1 VGCPRR
7 RSGDGNGPRG
17 RTAVTRA
24 EYDRLLTPAFRVAVD
39 HQTDADL
46 LEEEL
51 HALRMH
57 LRGARS
63 GFERQ
68 VVVTKMQYIHD
79 RLAEIMAEDQ
89 ESDT

>member
-1 VGCPRR
+1 M
-7 RSGDGNGPRG
+7 
-17 RTAVTRA
+17 TRP

-39 HQTDADL
+39 HQTDPDL

-51 HALRMH
+51 HALRMS
-57 LRGARS
+57 LRATRG

-79 RLAEIMAEDQ
+79 RLADLVAEDQ
-89 ESDT
+89 EQDT

>member
-1 VGCPRR
+1 M
-7 RSGDGNGPRG
+7 
-17 RTAVTRA
+17 TRA

-51 HALRMH
+51 HVLRKH
-57 LRGARS
+57 LRAARS

-79 RLAEIMAEDQ
+79 RLDKLAAENQ
-89 ESDT
+89 EADG